1 MEFELD
7 SSKCDAA
14 NASFALS
21 LDNLKKWQKQKRA
34 LGIATVVSSIVLL
47 AAAALLIFGIPGL
60 GTNIGLAVGSAAT
73 VITGAG
79 FIFVT
84 NSAKTAQQEHD
95 RALRAVAKHCGA
107 DRALSLI

>member
-47 AAAALLIFGIPGL
+47 GAATLLIFGVPGL
-60 GTNIGLAVGSAAT
+60 GTNIGLAVGAVAT

-79 FIFVT
+79 FLFVT
-84 NSAKTAQQEHD
+84 NSAKTAQEEHD
-95 RALRAVAKHCGA
+95 KALRAVAKYCGPEKA
-107 DRALSLI
+107 VSLL